1 MVELEW
7 QHLGLSELAIVTDL
21 RKRKEQMLERADA
34 VVALPG
40 GSGTLE
46 ELLEAITMKR
56 LGLFVG
62 PIVIVNTAGFFEPL
76 IRQLDSCVDEAF
88 MAPRHQ
94 EMWQVVREPTDVP
107 DAFRRAREWS
117 AEALRFANL

>member
-1 MVELEW
+1 
-7 QHLGLSELAIVTDL
+7 
-21 RKRKEQMLERADA
+21 
-34 VVALPG
+34 VALPG

-62 PIVIVNTAGFFEPL
+62 PIVIVNTEGFFEPL

-94 EMWQVVREPTDVP
+94 EMWQVVKEPVDVP
-107 DAFRRAREWS
+107 DAFRRAKVWS